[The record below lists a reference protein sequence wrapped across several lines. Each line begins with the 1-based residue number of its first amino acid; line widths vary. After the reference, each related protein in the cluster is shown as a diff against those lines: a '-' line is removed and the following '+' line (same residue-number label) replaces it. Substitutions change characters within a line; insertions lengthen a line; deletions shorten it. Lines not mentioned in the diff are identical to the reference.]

1 MRNLVFIIAIGLTI
15 LIGAFAFVFNA
26 PRNVHAL
33 ELARAYTTQSALTL
47 EQLDQLSAEMDGRR
61 AAIFLIGAAR
71 NAERSKSA
79 DVTLYQ
85 QQVLDLLQD
94 RGLVQFLLPNEV
106 NWVIAARRFAC
117 EVAYS
122 RDRFADVLTQAE
134 RILAIAPDHP
144 DGLVWKGIALGRM
157 GKPDDAAALLAR
169 ATASSSV
176 SVDVLVR
183 AAHFYF
189 FWSPQ
194 RAWKDRALPLL
205 MRAQQMEPQNSI
217 VLRLLAEYWND
228 QNKCA
233 DGLAFAK
240 QAVESSP
247 NDSNA
252 WGVLG
257 HTYWCLNDKAN
268 ARASYRRA
276 IQIEPRLEPYF
287 RERLAA
293 P

>member
-1 MRNLVFIIAIGLTI
+1 MI
-15 LIGAFAFVFNA
+15 IGAVAFALNV
-26 PRNVHAL
+26 PRNFHSL
-33 ELARAYTTQSALTL
+33 ELARAYGSQAALAL
-47 EQLDQLSAEMDGRR
+47 EQLDQLSAEMEGRR

-71 NAERSKSA
+71 NAERGKDDA
-79 DVTLYQ
+79 ALQYQ
-85 QQVLDLLQD
+85 RQVLDLLQD
-94 RGLVQFLLPNEV
+94 RGLVQYLRPDETR
-106 NWVIAARRFAC
+106 WVIAARSFAC
-117 EVAYS
+117 EVAYN
-122 RDRFADVLTQAE
+122 RERFADVLAQAE

-144 DGLVWKGIALGRM
+144 DGLVWQATAFGRM
-157 GKPDDAAALLAR
+157 GKPDDAARLLER
-169 ATASSSV
+169 ATV
-176 SVDVLVR
+176 SPNIAVNGLVR
-183 AAHFYF
+183 AAHYYF

-205 MRAQQMEPQNSI
+205 TRAHQMEPQNSV

-233 DGLAFAK
+233 DGLLFVK
-240 QAVESSP
+240 HAVEANP
-247 NDSNA
+247 NDSSA

-287 RERLAA
+287 RERLNA

>member
-1 MRNLVFIIAIGLTI
+1 MLVSAVVFIFI
-15 LIGAFAFVFNA
+15 A

-47 EQLDQLSAEMDGRR
+47 DQLDQLSAEMDGRR

-71 NAERSKSA
+71 NAERSKGA

-85 QQVLDLLQD
+85 EQVLDLLQD

-106 NWVIAARRFAC
+106 NWVIAARSFAC

-122 RDRFADVLTQAE
+122 RGRFADVLAQAE
-134 RILAIAPDHP
+134 RILAIAPNHS
-144 DGLVWKGIALGRM
+144 DGLVWKGTALGRM
-157 GKPDDAAALLAR
+157 GRPGDAAVLLDR
-169 ATASSSV
+169 ATGLSSV
-176 SVDVLVR
+176 SVDVLIR
-183 AAHFYF
+183 AAHYYF

-205 MRAQQMEPQNSI
+205 TRAQQMEPQNSI

-257 HTYWCLNDKAN
+257 HTYWCLNDKIN